1 MNGNMILYFI
11 SSELLKLLKYNTNK
25 QLISDFIIN
34 FINYCFELFND
45 DKNMNNIDVKR
56 FWYYINSETFI
67 QILSENS
74 GLKEVNSIYEEYSE
88 SNQNLSEEEIDNII
102 DIEEE
107 NDALDMEDANNGDE
121 ESGYSNQ
128 IESEFQRYL
137 ENS

>member
-1 MNGNMILYFI
+1 
-11 SSELLKLLKYNTNK
+11 
-25 QLISDFIIN
+25 
-34 FINYCFELFND
+34 
-45 DKNMNNIDVKR
+45 MNNIDVKR

-107 NDALDMEDANNGDE
+107 NDALDMEDANNDDE